1 MAGQN
6 AGVDLFD
13 SYFRRADLDGD
24 GQISGAEA
32 VAFFQASGL
41 PKQVLAQVW
50 MYADQRKA
58 GYLGRQE
65 FYNALKLVT
74 VAQSKRDLTP
84 DLVRAALYGAASS
97 KIPAPKINLAATP
110 APKVA
115 APVSQFVGSSSALSQ
130 NAGIRPAQLPANA
143 QMNQQYF
150 PTQQNQFMRP
160 QQGMPPNSI
169 SHQQQP
175 PNSMSHQQQ
184 PPNSM
189 PHQQQLVPSQGI
201 TTPPATRQLGSGNS
215 TDWLSGSTSAP
226 TSLTPNQGNT
236 PSTRQDGVMLSTSGM
251 TTSVQPRP
259 LVLTGQI
266 PSSQPQSQGTTTFS
280 KPPVSIEPKAL
291 TVSENGFNTDSS
303 FGNVFSA
310 SPNQPNKISSSSAS
324 SVSSSGVSSAIMSS
338 AESLSSVKPSPIES
352 LQKNVPQQVFGGQQT
367 GKPNQTIAGQ
377 VTNARP
383 LGVFPVA
390 SGNMGS
396 GQSHNSWPRM
406 TQADIQKYLKVFLQV
421 DMDRDGKITGEQ
433 ARNLFLSW
441 RLPREVL
448 KQVWDLSD
456 QDNDSMLSAKEFC
469 VALYLMERFREGR
482 PLPVSLPSSVISD
495 EALLSA
501 TSRPT
506 ASHAAGAW
514 GPGPGSRQPQVM
526 PGARPPHAGAPRPPR
541 PPSAPQAEEKQPS
554 QPKPKVPVLEKHL
567 VDQLSQEEQD
577 SLNSKFQ
584 EASQADKKVE
594 ELEKEISES
603 RQKIDFYRAK
613 MQELILYKSRCD
625 NRLNEVIERVS
636 SDKHEVDALAKKY
649 EEKYKQAGDVASRLT
664 IEEATFRDIQEKKM
678 EVYRAIVKMEGGTA
692 EGALK
697 ERADHIHS
705 SLEELVKSLNE
716 RCKQYGLR
724 AKPMSLV
731 ELPFGWQPGIQEG
744 AADWDEDWDKFEDEG
759 FTFVKELT
767 TEMQNVVAPP
777 KPKSVRKEKTTAS
790 EGGLSVSSSNAE
802 AKSERISGEGES
814 VSDKE
819 SPANGQSENGEVGTP
834 PESPTRKTGAENQTH
849 EVKGSA
855 GADSSPHARGMSIDV
870 ADNASVFSGDKIVD
884 EPAWG
889 RFDSHYDSESIWGA
903 DSVNGKEADLESHA
917 DSSIYD
923 IGDFG
928 LNPIK
933 TGTVQGKSSFM
944 FDSVPSSPAYNN
956 QGNNS
961 SYTFDSVPSTPAY
974 NQGKSS
980 YGFDSVPG
988 TPASY
993 NQGKSSFGFD
1003 SVPGTPAY
1011 NQGRN
1016 SIMFDSVPST
1026 PAHNQQQGM
1035 SSFGFADSVP
1045 STPAYDLGRK
1055 GTFSSFADSV
1065 PGTPAYNFGSE
1076 DHSFDSFSRFDSFN
1090 LNESTS
1096 SFQSSAGPSL
1106 ARFDSVR
1113 STRDSDQ
1120 GYGLP
1125 SRFDSFRETGDSD
1138 QGNGFS
1144 RFDSFRDSD
1153 QGQGFPSRFD
1163 SFRDSDHSQGFPSR
1177 FDSFR
1182 DSGDSDQGRGFSRF
1196 DSFGGGHDSGFD
1208 SGHDSKD
1215 HGFSSFDSDPFGSS
1229 GPFRTSLD
1237 GGATPSAKRSS
1248 DEWKAF

>member
-32 VAFFQASGL
+32 VAFFQGSGL

-97 KIPAPKINLAATP
+97 KIPAPQINLAATP
-110 APKVA
+110 APKAA
-115 APVSQFVGSSSALSQ
+115 APVSQFVGSTSAVSQ

-143 QMNQQYF
+143 QMNRQYF
-150 PTQQNQFMRP
+150 PSQQNQFMRP
-160 QQGMPPNSI
+160 QQGV
-169 SHQQQP
+169 P

-184 PPNSM
+184 P
-189 PHQQQLVPSQGI
+189 VPGQGI
-201 TTPPATRQLGSGNS
+201 TNPPAARPLVSGNS
-215 TDWLSGSTSAP
+215 TNWLSGSTGAP
-226 TSLTPNQGNT
+226 TSLTPNRGTN
-236 PSTRQDGVMLSTSGM
+236 SSARQDGVMLSASGM

-259 LVLTGQI
+259 LVPTGQL
-266 PSSQPQSQGTTTFS
+266 PSSQPQFQGTATFS

-291 TVSENGFNTDSS
+291 NVSENGF
-303 FGNVFSA
+303 
-310 SPNQPNKISSSSAS
+310 KISSSSS
-324 SVSSSGVSSAIMSS
+324 SSANSSGVSSA
-338 AESLSSVKPSPIES
+338 SSVKPSAVES
-352 LQKNVPQQVFGGQQT
+352 SPNNVSQQVVGGQQT
-367 GKPNQTIAGQ
+367 GKPNQTVSGQ

-390 SGNMGS
+390 EGNVGS
-396 GQSHNSWPRM
+396 GQSHNAWPRM
-406 TQADIQKYLKVFLQV
+406 IQADIQKYLKVFLQV
-421 DMDRDGKITGEQ
+421 DTDRDGKITGEQ

-469 VALYLMERFREGR
+469 VALYLMERYREGR

-501 TSRPT
+501 TSRPA
-506 ASHAAGAW
+506 ASHAGGAW
-514 GPGPGSRQPQVM
+514 GPGPGPRQPQVM
-526 PGARPPHAGAPRPPR
+526 PGARPTHAGAPRPPR
-541 PPSAPQAEEKQPS
+541 PPSAPHAEEKQPT

-584 EASQADKKVE
+584 EAYQADKQVE

-625 NRLNEVIERVS
+625 NRLNEVIERVAA
-636 SDKHEVDALAKKY
+636 DKHEVEALAKKY

-678 EVYRAIVKMEGGTA
+678 EIYRAIVKIEEGGTA

-724 AKPMSLV
+724 SKPMSLV

-759 FTFVKELT
+759 FLFVKELT
-767 TEMQNVVAPP
+767 TEAQNVVAPP

-790 EGGLSVSSSNAE
+790 EGGFSVSPSNAE
-802 AKSERISGEGES
+802 AKLEKISGGGES

-819 SPANGQSENGEVGTP
+819 SVANGQSENGKGARSP
-834 PESPTRKTGAENQTH
+834 PESPTQKSGAENETH

-855 GADSSPHARGMSIDV
+855 GADSSPHARGMPADV
-870 ADNASVFSGDKIVD
+870 ADTASVFSGDKSVD

-903 DSVNGKEADLESHA
+903 ESLSGKEADLESHP

-933 TGTVQGKSSFM
+933 TGAVQGKSPFM

-956 QGNNS
+956 QGNYN

-980 YGFDSVPG
+980 FGFDSVPG

-1011 NQGRN
+1011 NQGKS

-1026 PAHNQQQGM
+1026 PAHNQHGM
-1035 SSFGFADSVP
+1035 SSFGLADSVP

-1055 GTFSSFADSV
+1055 SAFSSFADSV
-1065 PGTPAYNFGSE
+1065 PGTPANNFGSE

-1090 LNESTS
+1090 LNESSS
-1096 SFQSSAGPSL
+1096 SFTSSAGPSL

-1125 SRFDSFRETGDSD
+1125 SRFDSFRESGDSD
-1138 QGNGFS
+1138 LGNGFS

-1153 QGQGFPSRFD
+1153 QSQGFPSRFD

-1177 FDSFR
+1177 YDSFK

-1208 SGHDSKD
+1208 SGHESKD

-1229 GPFRTSLD
+1229 GPFRSSLD
-1237 GGATPSAKRSS
+1237 GGSTPSKRSS